1 MKTKLLPALLICL
14 MYVAQS
20 CNDPKTAKKYNYETS
35 VDAPGLGFLND
46 AIEGGRT
53 EIKASMLAQNI
64 SKNQQVVDFAKMMI
78 HDHTE
83 AVEELKKIRT
93 DVLADGVSEIGPEA
107 QEKVDSLSKLTGDQ
121 FDKAYMQMMV
131 ADHDEAVDLLSEGM
145 TTNKPAIETFAWK
158 TLPVV
163 QKHLG
168 AAKNILAS
176 LK

>member
-20 CNDPKTAKKYNYETS
+20 CNDPKTAKKYNYETE
-35 VDAPGLGFLND
+35 VDAPGLGFLKD

-53 EIKASMLAQNI
+53 EIKASMLAENV
-64 SKNQQVVDFAKMMI
+64 SKNPQVVDFAKMMV

-83 AVEELKKIRT
+83 AVEELKKISA
-93 DVLADGVSEIGPEA
+93 DNLVDGVNEIGPEA
-107 QEKVDSLSKLTGDQ
+107 KEKIDSLGKLTDGQ
-121 FDKAYMQMMV
+121 FDKAYMRMMV
-131 ADHDEAVDLLSEGM
+131 ADHNEAVTLFSEASE
-145 TTNKPAIETFAWK
+145 TNKAAIQSFARK
-158 TLPVV
+158 TLPTIE
-163 QKHLG
+163 KHRD